1 MYELQTFATQIQT
14 EMVLGNG
21 TKIQYGLSLQM
32 RQVLRLNTTDDQ
44 LHQAFSGILSSLN
57 QPQQAYKL
65 YMANR
70 MFGDKSHAF
79 LDEFLSAVREYYGA
93 ELAPVD
99 FR

>member
-1 MYELQTFATQIQT
+1 
-14 EMVLGNG
+14 
-21 TKIQYGLSLQM
+21 M
-32 RQVLRLNTTDDQ
+32 RQVLHINITDDQ
-44 LHQAFSGILSSLN
+44 LHQAFSGVLSSLN

-70 MFGDKSHAF
+70 MFGDKSYSF